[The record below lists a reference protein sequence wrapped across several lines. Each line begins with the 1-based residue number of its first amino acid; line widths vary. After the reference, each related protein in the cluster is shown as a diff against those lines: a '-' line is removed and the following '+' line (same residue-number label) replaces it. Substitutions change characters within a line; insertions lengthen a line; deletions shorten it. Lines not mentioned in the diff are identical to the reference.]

1 MAEETRTESGNTIAH
16 LKEVEFRREADGT
29 EKRLHLGYSS
39 EGFHAAVGT
48 TAGGPYDWGKAYPEA
63 GPALKAVWDTSPD
76 SEKAEGKAM
85 AEIPDDVKAQAD
97 AQLAGTQK
105 YAIQDMGGTP
115 AAQTADAYDTKALE
129 AQRERQRQDA
139 QQNKTAEP
147 QPEQPDKG

>member
-1 MAEETRTESGNTIAH
+1 MAEETRTETGNTIAH
-16 LKEVEFRREADGT
+16 LKEVEYRREADGT

-39 EGFHAAVGT
+39 EGFHAAVGSQ
-48 TAGGPYDWGKAYPEA
+48 AGGPFDWGKAYSEA

-76 SEKAEGKAM
+76 SEKGEGKTM
-85 AEIPDDVKAQAD
+85 AEIPDDVKARAD
-97 AQLAGTQK
+97 MAVSRAGAEK
-105 YAIQDMGGTP
+105 MPVQDMGETKG
-115 AAQTADAYDTKALE
+115 AEAYDTKALE